1 MRITPISNITFT
13 NSQPIKDNDK
23 KKLEACD
30 YVTFFVEENGQRKE
44 IRMTREEYQEYD
56 KEQKRLKEEKYKQE
70 KLKQEQDWIAN
81 INRPQTY
88 HK

>member
-1 MRITPISNITFT
+1 M
-13 NSQPIKDNDK
+13 
-23 KKLEACD
+23 
-30 YVTFFVEENGQRKE
+30 EENGQRKE

-56 KEQKRLKEEKYKQE
+56 KEQKRLKEEKIKQE